1 MSVNTLVTTNGV
13 TFFVGIDGT
22 VQTGWQNV
30 GGVLYYFQEDG
41 SMAVNV
47 ALTIDGVPYQ
57 FDANGIGTAVIVPVL
72 DPAAPVPGQWFLRR
86 KRLYRFHKQ
95 TNLLS

>member
-1 MSVNTLVTTNGV
+1 MSVNRIVTTNGV
-13 TFFVGIDGT
+13 NFFVGMDGT
-22 VQTGWQNV
+22 IQTGWQNV

-57 FDANGIGTAVIVPVL
+57 FDANGIGTAVVIPVIDPATGL
-72 DPAAPVPGQWFLRR
+72 PAAPDAAVPAAEPVPAQ
-86 KRLYRFHKQ
+86 
-95 TNLLS
+95 

>member
-72 DPAAPVPGQWFLRR
+72 DPAAPVPGAVVPAPEAPLPV
-86 KRLYRFHKQ
+86 
-95 TNLLS
+95 S